1 MITKLNLINAGTEAR
16 ITRLA
21 NSCGRTK
28 LTLGLFVLKTPS
40 PTELKAEIWDRLIE
54 RELPKVRED
63 IRRLLREKNEEL
75 DEFGTERK
83 SPNQIRMFLTKIG
96 TNYYNVIQAGVDG
109 SYGGRDT
116 SFFEI
121 REGQSSVLLRATIH
135 MENGNFSDY
144 IRHERNYCD
153 TQPLQIY
160 DQTRGQELPG
170 NYNQALLAELFH
182 LQSLRWAQIA
192 GEHIV
197 VVAKIVSR
205 FVNAALTYAIK
216 DGKVRENIGRLV
228 STTLEANTEAAEH
241 ELEKILGDKTRQPIT
256 YNHYYTDNIQN
267 ARNEASKASLKTR
280 ACFKLLSSLKKRV
293 IVDMKEQA
301 CSEAKTDLTA
311 YYKVARK
318 TFVDNAC
325 RQVIE
330 RHIFAK
336 LADEFSP
343 MTFSFYVFGGGAY

>member
-1 MITKLNLINAGTEAR
+1 MLVRRPQPDGAQGGYDHGRATQNGT
-16 ITRLA
+16 
-21 NSCGRTK
+21 
-28 LTLGLFVLKTPS
+28 GLFS
-40 PTELKAEIWDRLIE
+40 TEPWKKQGLDSSRVGVDKLRYFLEENWDRLIE

-83 SPNQIRMFLTKIG
+83 SPSQIRMFLTKIG

-109 SYGGRDT
+109 SYGGRDA

-121 REGQSSVLLRATIH
+121 REEKSSVLLRATIH

-241 ELEKILGDKTRQPIT
+241 ELEKNLGDKTRQPIT

-267 ARNEASKASLKTR
+267 AINEAFKGLIEDSVRDAIRDDWNGTLHLDNTER
-280 ACFKLLSSLKKRV
+280 ACFKLLSSPKKRV

-311 YYKVARK
+311 YYKVC
-318 TFVDNAC
+318 F
-325 RQVIE
+325 I
-330 RHIFAK
+330 
-336 LADEFSP
+336 
-343 MTFSFYVFGGGAY
+343 